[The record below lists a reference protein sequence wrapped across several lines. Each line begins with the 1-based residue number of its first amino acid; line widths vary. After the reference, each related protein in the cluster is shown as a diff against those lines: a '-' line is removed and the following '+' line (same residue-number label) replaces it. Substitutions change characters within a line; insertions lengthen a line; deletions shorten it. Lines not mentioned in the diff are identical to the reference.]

1 MDIPLPDALAHLAWG
16 EDLRLLEV
24 HGHCP
29 VLERLGGLRPG
40 DALSRALAVSEARA
54 RALDAT
60 ARASGGVEFLR
71 VGSGS
76 GGWVRLSLPGT
87 RRQGWAMDLDAALKE
102 APPLQL
108 SALTA
113 ALSHELR
120 NPLSSVKLSV
130 QTLARNKELSE
141 RDQRRLTIAQREIRT
156 LERMLTMLVEY
167 GRDRQGTVETVGLRE
182 LVGQAMEA
190 IGFELKGRLQSVQ
203 VEAPASLPPVRA
215 DAHRTGPVLS
225 QLLLNVA
232 AALPEGTSVEVQL
245 LPREGG
251 GALLRV
257 RDLAVTLSAEERAQ
271 AFEPFG
277 SRLARG
283 AGLSLA
289 ALRQVMLHQEG
300 QVEVH
305 TDEKPG
311 TLFTLAF
318 APG

>member
-1 MDIPLPDALAHLAWG
+1 
-16 EDLRLLEV
+16 
-24 HGHCP
+24 
-29 VLERLGGLRPG
+29 
-40 DALSRALAVSEARA
+40 
-54 RALDAT
+54 
-60 ARASGGVEFLR
+60 
-71 VGSGS
+71 
-76 GGWVRLSLPGT
+76 
-87 RRQGWAMDLDAALKE
+87 MDLDAALKE

-108 SALTA
+108 SALTS

-167 GRDRQGTVETVGLRE
+167 GRDREGTVEAVGLKE
-182 LVGQAMEA
+182 LLGQAVEA
-190 IGFELKGRLQSVQ
+190 IGFELKGRLQSVL
-203 VEAPASLPPVRA
+203 VDAPSTLPPVRA

-232 AALPEGTSVEVQL
+232 GALPEGTPVEVQL

-257 RDLAVTLSAEERAQ
+257 RDAATTLSAQEKAQ

-289 ALRQVMLHQEG
+289 ALRRVMLLQDG
-300 QVEVH
+300 LAEVH

-311 TLFTLAF
+311 TLFTLTF